1 MARSSAMRRLL
12 ALVLAGLLAVV
23 APAAAQAP
31 QRGGTLIFSVVAE
44 GPTFDCHATDSATV
58 VFVAAPFYSTLLRFD
73 LARYPEIV
81 GDLAESWS
89 VSADGLAYTFR
100 LRQGVVFHDGT
111 PFTSADVK
119 ASYERIVRPPPG
131 IVSARSTI
139 YADIEAIDAPD
150 PLTVVFRLRRANP
163 SMLAYLASPWNCIYS
178 AARLAQDPNRPATHI
193 MGTGPFRLGEYV
205 AGSHF
210 TGTRFERYFVPDRP
224 YVDAIRGVFMGGAAM
239 VNALQG
245 GQIHIDSRGVSPAQR
260 DRLVQA
266 MGERVR
272 VVEGNM
278 LLGFLITFNTQRPPF
293 DDIRVRRALNL
304 AIDRRGGAAALR
316 RSSLLRDA
324 GGILRPG
331 APFAASEAELDALP
345 GFARDIRAAREEARA
360 LLREAGRTNL
370 SFALVNRNIAD
381 PYTPAGVFLL
391 DQWRQIGVTVEHRQI
406 EPSAYL
412 AAIESGNFEVALDF
426 QSLFMDEPT
435 LALEKYL
442 SSDRSPQ
449 SRWRGTDRELD
460 TLYDRQ
466 AQSRDAGERRMLLR
480 SFERRVFEQAN
491 VVPFMW
497 WSRIVAM
504 SAALQGFHSAPS
516 YLLGQDWADVWL
528 QR

>member
-1 MARSSAMRRLL
+1 MG
-12 ALVLAGLLAVV
+12 LAGAAHAQ
-23 APAAAQAP
+23 APAATP
-31 QRGGTLIFSVVAE
+31 QRGGTLIFSIVAE
-44 GPTFDCHATDSATV
+44 SPTFDCHATDSATV
-58 VFVAAPFYSTLLRFD
+58 IFSAAPFYSTLLKFD

-81 GDLAESWS
+81 GDLAESWT
-89 VSADGLAYTFR
+89 VSPDGLTYSFR
-100 LRQGVVFHDGT
+100 LRDAIVFHDGT
-111 PFTSADVK
+111 ALTSADVK
-119 ASYERIVRPPPG
+119 ASYERIRRPAPG
-131 IVSARSTI
+131 LISARSAV
-139 YADIEAIDAPD
+139 YADIDSIDAPD
-150 PLTVVFRLRRANP
+150 PRSIVFRLRRPNP
-163 SMLAYLASPWNCIYS
+163 SMLQYFASPWNCIYS
-178 AARLAQDPNRPATHI
+178 AARLAQDPNWPAANI

-210 TGTRFERYFVPDRP
+210 TGTRFDRYFMPGRP
-224 YVDAIRGVFMGGAAM
+224 YVDAIRAVFMGGAAM
-239 VNALQG
+239 VNSLQG

-266 MGERVR
+266 MGDRVR

-278 LLGFLITFNTQRPPF
+278 LLGFLITFNSQRPPF
-293 DDIRVRRALNL
+293 DDARVRRALNI
-304 AIDRRGGAAALR
+304 AIDRRGSASALR
-316 RSSLLRDA
+316 RASLLRDA

-331 APFAASEAELDALP
+331 AQFAATDAELDALP
-345 GFARDIRAAREEARA
+345 GFSRDIRAAREEARA
-360 LLREAGRTNL
+360 LLREAGRSNL
-370 SFALVNRNIAD
+370 TFQLVNRNIAD

-412 AAIESGNFEVALDF
+412 AAIESGNFDVALDF

-449 SRWRGTDRELD
+449 SRWRGTDRTLD
-460 TLYDRQ
+460 SLYERQ
-466 AQSRDAGERRMLLR
+466 EQARDAAERRTLLR
-480 SFERRVFEQAN
+480 QFERRVFEQAN

-504 SAALQGFHSAPS
+504 NAAVQGFHSAPS